1 MGARIF
7 ASHRVPVH
15 EGLSVVVGG
24 RVENF
29 SGAANADSPLFRREW
44 NVSVVAGFALA
55 LWQSDA
61 RVDVAAQPFG

>member
-1 MGARIF
+1 
-7 ASHRVPVH
+7 
-15 EGLSVVVGG
+15 
-24 RVENF
+24 
-29 SGAANADSPLFRREW
+29 LFRREW